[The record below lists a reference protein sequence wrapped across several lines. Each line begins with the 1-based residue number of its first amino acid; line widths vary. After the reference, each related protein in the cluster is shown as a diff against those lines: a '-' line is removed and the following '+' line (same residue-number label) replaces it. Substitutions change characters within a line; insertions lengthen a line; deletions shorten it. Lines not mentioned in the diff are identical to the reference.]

1 MSFPWSRF
9 LGGMLVLAALF
20 WAVLEIRENGA
31 QAVRNSIERQNN
43 EAANSADAKR
53 LDYDACSHS
62 GGLWN
67 FGAGKCERPAR
78 RGRH

>member
-1 MSFPWSRF
+1 MSSPWGRL
-9 LGGMLVLAALF
+9 LGGTLVLAALC
-20 WAVLEIRENGA
+20 WVVLQIREDGA

-53 LDYDACSHS
+53 LDYDACSAS

-67 FGAGKCERPAR
+67 FGAGKCQRPAR
-78 RGRH
+78 SGRH